1 MVFEDSMYRLP
12 LPDRSEKEHSKKAKP
27 SDVEHPLLSRPMMLP
42 SLMDDALRM
51 QFVHDSWAHPSE
63 SMALKNW
70 AHWHGRGFPLD
81 FKALLPKTS
90 CL

>member
-1 MVFEDSMYRLP
+1 MVFEDSMYCLP
-12 LPDRSEKEHSKKAKP
+12 LPDCLEKEHSKKAKP
-27 SDVEHPLLSRPMMLP
+27 SDVEHPLLSQQMMLP
-42 SLMDDALRM
+42 SLMDDALCM
-51 QFVHDSWAHPSE
+51 QFVHDLWAHQSE

-70 AHWHGRGFPLD
+70 AHWHGKGFQLD